1 MGAESTDVEGE
12 CRLVDE
18 EDGKKSN
25 RVSLA
30 SCLKEPN
37 AGFVYFYKP
46 CIIVGIVT
54 RNFSTQVVL
63 EICILLQNKCFII
76 LNVSF

>member
-54 RNFSTQVVL
+54 RKAFFYPSGSRNLYFAA
-63 EICILLQNKCFII
+63 K
-76 LNVSF
+76 